1 MHRLHWLLVGISLSL
16 TLVGWYVSNKHL
28 NNLAEDRFL
37 IEKNISIELIKE
49 RMQIYENALWA
60 GNSFIDNLEGNI
72 TYPKWLK
79 YSNKLLIHNNYPG
92 INGIGVIFNIKPDEL
107 NPYLKREQKWRPD
120 FKLHPDHTESEFWPI
135 TYIEPANSNR
145 AAIGLDVAFET
156 NRYSAIKKARDT
168 GTTQATAPITLVQD
182 AKMTPGFLLY
192 APFYKKGLQSNSVND
207 RRKLIDGV
215 VYAPFIS
222 SKLVKGVLGTRHRN
236 RSVSILIEDNND
248 LIYQDDPDTADPSP
262 LFNSTTKVEIYG
274 REWSFQVD
282 SNMRFRETTASN
294 QPLLILFGG
303 VLISS
308 LLFYFLILLSKAN
321 KKALSYAD
329 QMTAELQIKSDLLEK
344 SNADLDQFAYV
355 ASHDLRSPLNAI
367 NKVVGWIEDDI
378 GDKIPEDSKAHLQ
391 LLRNRTDRMINLLN
405 DLLSYARIGKINL
418 SSEPLELKALCN
430 NIFESLEHT
439 DSFLISVKET
449 ELNLPRIPFELV
461 MRNLISNALKH
472 HDKNNGTIN
481 VSAEKQTSGYFITV
495 KDNGPGIPPEMHD
508 KALQMF
514 QTLKPRDKVEGSGM
528 GLSIVSKMIKC
539 YGGEISI
546 DSDGIRSTSIDIYW
560 PIS

>member
-1 MHRLHWLLVGISLSL
+1 
-16 TLVGWYVSNKHL
+16 
-28 NNLAEDRFL
+28 
-37 IEKNISIELIKE
+37 
-49 RMQIYENALWA
+49 
-60 GNSFIDNLEGNI
+60 
-72 TYPKWLK
+72 
-79 YSNKLLIHNNYPG
+79 
-92 INGIGVIFNIKPDEL
+92 
-107 NPYLKREQKWRPD
+107 
-120 FKLHPDHTESEFWPI
+120 
-135 TYIEPANSNR
+135 
-145 AAIGLDVAFET
+145 
-156 NRYSAIKKARDT
+156 
-168 GTTQATAPITLVQD
+168 
-182 AKMTPGFLLY
+182 
-192 APFYKKGLQSNSVND
+192 
-207 RRKLIDGV
+207 
-215 VYAPFIS
+215 
-222 SKLVKGVLGTRHRN
+222 
-236 RSVSILIEDNND
+236 
-248 LIYQDDPDTADPSP
+248 
-262 LFNSTTKVEIYG
+262 
-274 REWSFQVD
+274 
-282 SNMRFRETTASN
+282 
-294 QPLLILFGG
+294 
-303 VLISS
+303 
-308 LLFYFLILLSKAN
+308 
-321 KKALSYAD
+321 
-329 QMTAELQIKSDLLEK
+329 MTAELQIKSDLLEK